1 MPIRPLPTDPSLEN
15 LKKQAKHLHKAT
27 HAGEAEALALVREFH
42 PRAQE
47 APAKFLLADAQL
59 VIARSYR
66 FPSWANLKQHLAI
79 VKEFI
84 WDPPSNPNSP
94 DGSTVDRFLR
104 LACRKYGRTDVK

>member
-47 APAKFLLADAQL
+47 APHE
-59 VIARSYR
+59 I
-66 FPSWANLKQHLAI
+66 
-79 VKEFI
+79 
-84 WDPPSNPNSP
+84 
-94 DGSTVDRFLR
+94 R
-104 LACRKYGRTDVK
+104 LAPCRRHVRPQD